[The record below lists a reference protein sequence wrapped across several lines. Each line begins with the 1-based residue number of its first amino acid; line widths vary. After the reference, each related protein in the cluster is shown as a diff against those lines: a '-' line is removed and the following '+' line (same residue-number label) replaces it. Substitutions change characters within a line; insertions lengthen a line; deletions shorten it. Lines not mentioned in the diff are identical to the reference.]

1 MTACNCDPAI
11 KEAYAALHDLKSE
24 IILLSTIHFDIRS
37 RFSKGENWTKS
48 DEKISQQLSALDDV
62 LTEKATA
69 LSIASA
75 RHKEIV
81 RERNEATST

>member
-1 MTACNCDPAI
+1 MTACNCDPTI
-11 KEAYAALHDLKSE
+11 REAYLAVHDLKNE
-24 IILLSTIHFDIRS
+24 IVLLSTIHFDIRS
-37 RFSKGENWTKS
+37 RFSKGENWTKT